1 MRKYSSSHQGM
12 YMSKSISRWF
22 LAAGLAVFLVGFAF
36 AQDNSALVGHW
47 RETRIVYVGPQ
58 DTHLVLAADG
68 TAALWRVTA
77 TERSPVT
84 YGTWSSSGNTL
95 SMTFQQ
101 DESNPF
107 TFYNGQLVYP
117 NIQNQ
122 RKFWDKLE

>member
-1 MRKYSSSHQGM
+1 
-12 YMSKSISRWF
+12 MSKSISRWF
-22 LAAGLAVFLVGFAF
+22 VAAGLVVFLVGVAF

-77 TERSPVT
+77 TERFPVT
-84 YGTWSSSGNTL
+84 SGTWSSSGNML

-122 RKFWDKLE
+122 RKFLEKIE

>member
-1 MRKYSSSHQGM
+1 
-12 YMSKSISRWF
+12 MSKAISRWF
-22 LAAGLAVFLVGFAF
+22 LATGLVVFFVGVAL
-36 AQDNSALVGHW
+36 AQDDSALVGHW
-47 RETRIVYVGPQ
+47 RETRILGLGVGPQ

-84 YGTWSSSGNTL
+84 YGTWSSSGNVL

-101 DESNPF
+101 DENNPF

-117 NIQNQ
+117 NIQN
-122 RKFWDKLE
+122 RRRFWDKLE